1 VKEVI
6 LHIGAH
12 KTGSTALQNF
22 LHENGKILSKNKI
35 YYPDFNMGM
44 NYHHV
49 LLRPICKPQKN
60 DFIWDIGHEFSL
72 ETKDDFS
79 DYFSTILSKD
89 FNRLVVSTE
98 FLFLNKPFFRNI
110 IEDAN
115 FVEYIREVF
124 SDYKIRPVVYLRNP
138 MDWVESCYVE
148 AVKGAHT
155 CWHESFERYFEMI
168 NDWLDY
174 FEYLRPW
181 HDAFGDDVQIYCYEN
196 VISSH
201 KDIIAH
207 FCDRVLGLPLGDFN
221 SAKKTI
227 SNNPSP
233 SREFIQLLLSFN
245 RLNNEYNDGQKFSF
259 PYSLEDILN
268 NGWYGKGHYLS
279 HEASQSLFKNLSSS
293 FVKLDE
299 LSENQFFYRHWL
311 AAIELRLGEV
321 KEINIEESLL
331 IFIRKLCELNSKL
344 SFLEEEVIVRDEKMK
359 QALQDNSLLKVDLAE
374 KNQEI
379 DALVLRS
386 ERQISDINNLVGR
399 SDEQLREI
407 SRLVQ
412 KCDGYLSEI
421 KALVY
426 NCDSLKDERN
436 KLTND
441 VLEYNRVNQELS
453 FKMNEL
459 SSLNILIQE
468 KLEYAT
474 KHPFSFCLNTL
485 LNK

>member
-1 VKEVI
+1 MKEVI

-155 CWHESFERYFEMI
+155 S
-168 NDWLDY
+168 
-174 FEYLRPW
+174 
-181 HDAFGDDVQIYCYEN
+181 
-196 VISSH
+196 
-201 KDIIAH
+201 
-207 FCDRVLGLPLGDFN
+207 
-221 SAKKTI
+221 
-227 SNNPSP
+227 
-233 SREFIQLLLSFN
+233 
-245 RLNNEYNDGQKFSF
+245 
-259 PYSLEDILN
+259 
-268 NGWYGKGHYLS
+268 
-279 HEASQSLFKNLSSS
+279 
-293 FVKLDE
+293 
-299 LSENQFFYRHWL
+299 
-311 AAIELRLGEV
+311 
-321 KEINIEESLL
+321 
-331 IFIRKLCELNSKL
+331 
-344 SFLEEEVIVRDEKMK
+344 
-359 QALQDNSLLKVDLAE
+359 
-374 KNQEI
+374 
-379 DALVLRS
+379 
-386 ERQISDINNLVGR
+386 
-399 SDEQLREI
+399 
-407 SRLVQ
+407 
-412 KCDGYLSEI
+412 
-421 KALVY
+421 
-426 NCDSLKDERN
+426 
-436 KLTND
+436 
-441 VLEYNRVNQELS
+441 
-453 FKMNEL
+453 
-459 SSLNILIQE
+459 
-468 KLEYAT
+468 
-474 KHPFSFCLNTL
+474 
-485 LNK
+485 